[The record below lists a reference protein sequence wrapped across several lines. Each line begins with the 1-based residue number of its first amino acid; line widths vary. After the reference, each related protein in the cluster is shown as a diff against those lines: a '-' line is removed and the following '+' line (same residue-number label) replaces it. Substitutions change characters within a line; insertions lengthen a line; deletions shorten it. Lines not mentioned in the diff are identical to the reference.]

1 MIDGSTGG
9 MKRIGGAGVVEGV
22 RHGDPEKTP
31 KRGRESFLDTVF
43 TVVNTEQELMPQKA
57 PVQAPG
63 CPKASSNPASA
74 MSHPCVSR

>member
-1 MIDGSTGG
+1 MG
-9 MKRIGGAGVVEGV
+9 
-22 RHGDPEKTP
+22 TP

-74 MSHPCVSR
+74 MSHPGVSR